1 MPPEVQSSLQID
13 SVLTII
19 GIICA
24 MAGQSWVFLRWLNRE
39 FRTRDEALTAAVHE
53 RNRELQNVSG
63 KVDMTREYSRGEIAR
78 LDRDLSGLW
87 EKLAV
92 MPSRKDVDDI
102 IRERVGPMEA
112 DLRALVIELARIGVT
127 NGKH

>member
-1 MPPEVQSSLQID
+1 MQID

-39 FRTRDEALTAAVHE
+39 
-53 RNRELQNVSG
+53 
-63 KVDMTREYSRGEIAR
+63 YSRGEIAR
-78 LDRDLSGLW
+78 LDRDLSGLR

>member
-1 MPPEVQSSLQID
+1 MPPEIQSSLQID

-39 FRTRDEALTAAVHE
+39 FRTRDEALTAAVNE

-78 LDRDLSGLW
+78 LDRDLSGLR